1 MKVERDSLPIKRKS
15 TVSSKRSSAS
25 HKMKS
30 LASDFFEKIL
40 LLEMEIEEDFSLEA
54 MNQLIS
60 LYSVIYS
67 I

>member
-30 LASDFFEKIL
+30 LPSDFFEKIL
-40 LLEMEIEEDFSLEA
+40 LLEMEIEEDFSL
-54 MNQLIS
+54 
-60 LYSVIYS
+60 
-67 I
+67 